1 MPAAQRSIPAR
12 RPPAGTTGTMK
23 KSTNDFGKKMLS
35 MSPSGHEV
43 DHARDFVVRAAT
55 RASQNDARTALTPQ
69 REFSNMR

>member
-1 MPAAQRSIPAR
+1 
-12 RPPAGTTGTMK
+12 MK

-55 RASQNDARTALTPQ
+55 TASQNDARTALTPQ